1 MDELTR
7 TLTLAGID
15 RALEKSNELFQK
27 AFDTTS
33 ELTSAE
39 RLSIMS
45 YALGYVE
52 GMLRE
57 CRDVIYYTE
66 GIT

>member
-7 TLTLAGID
+7 VLTLAGID
-15 RALEKSNELFQK
+15 RALEKSSELFHK
-27 AFDTTS
+27 AIDNTAEMTM
-33 ELTSAE
+33 TE

-57 CRDVIYYTE
+57 CRDVIDNTE